1 TLTVGGG
8 SAHVIAGRVVTPYA
22 GIVAR
27 AGGKVRVRYAQGNTP
42 VGEPALV
49 PTRYLTPASGE
60 GHGLTGRFHADKSL
74 SGTPVATRETPTV
87 NLKWGEASPAPGVPA
102 DDWSAAW
109 TGTLTPPA
117 TGRYTFAPTG
127 DGGSRL
133 YLDGKL
139 VVDNWGDH
147 ARATKTGTVELTA
160 GRPVAIRVEFYDQAG
175 EASVRLGWR
184 RPGENRL
191 LRQARLRQAV
201 DLAADSDVAVVFAG
215 DRLTEGMDQE
225 DLSLPGNQDALT
237 AAVARANPRTVV
249 VLHTGAAVTMPWL
262 DAVEGVVEA
271 WYPGQESGHAVAAV
285 LFGDVN
291 PSGKLPIT
299 FPKRLADVPASTR

>member
-1 TLTVGGG
+1 CDRRRAFDRGHRRRCRAGHADRGRRFGARDRRPGGHAVRG
-8 SAHVIAGRVVTPYA
+8 HRRAPGRQGPRALCPGKHAGR
-22 GIVAR
+22 R
-27 AGGKVRVRYAQGNTP
+27 AGPGAGP
-42 VGEPALV
+42 LPAAAIRRR
-49 PTRYLTPASGE
+49 P
-60 GHGLTGRFHADKSL
+60 
-74 SGTPVATRETPTV
+74 
-87 NLKWGEASPAPGVPA
+87 SPAPGVPA
-102 DDWSAAW
+102 DDWSAAA

-117 TGRYTFAPTG
+117 TGRYTFALTS
-127 DGGSRL
+127 DDGSRL

-160 GRPVAIRVEFYDQAG
+160 GRPVAIRVEFYDQAR

-225 DLSLPGNQDALT
+225 DLSLPGNQNALI

-262 DAVEGVVEA
+262 DAVEGVIEA
-271 WYPGQESGHAVAAV
+271 WYPGQESG
-285 LFGDVN
+285 
-291 PSGKLPIT
+291 
-299 FPKRLADVPASTR
+299 